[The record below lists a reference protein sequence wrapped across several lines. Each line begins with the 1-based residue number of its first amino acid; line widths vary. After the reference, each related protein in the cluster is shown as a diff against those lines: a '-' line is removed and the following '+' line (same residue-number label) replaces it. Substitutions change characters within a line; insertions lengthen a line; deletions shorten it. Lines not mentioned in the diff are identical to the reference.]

1 MCSAAVSL
9 STLRLVAPQHMVLLV
24 LGILITTQLLASAN
38 GQSEFAIS
46 PLTPSIS
53 TLQLGQTIMFSGTIT
68 PVPPVPNTLICPDCL
83 TIRLEAQG
91 TGYEA
96 WVELSPKV
104 DALGQSALNDGEYL
118 PNGNF
123 VIYWKPEWVGQ
134 FMVRAELVCDSTSYC
149 SSTGVMGISPA
160 VGSIE
165 VTPAYFAGLI
175 PVYSLSTLS
184 LLSISIPLVLVVVA
198 AVLVL
203 VLVLVRRRVPS
214 VPGATGQ
221 STARIRASEKENRM
235 VCASCGHRN
244 PAYATK
250 YCVRCGAK
258 FATD

>member
-1 MCSAAVSL
+1 
-9 STLRLVAPQHMVLLV
+9 MVVLV

-38 GQSEFAIS
+38 GQSEFTLS
-46 PLTPSIS
+46 PLTPSTS

-68 PVPPVPNTLICPDCL
+68 PVPIVPNTLICPDCL

-91 TGYEA
+91 TGYEV
-96 WVELSPKV
+96 WVELTPKV
-104 DALGQSALNDGEYL
+104 DALGQSALNNGEYL

-123 VIYWKPEWVGQ
+123 VINWKPEWVGQ

-149 SSTGVMGISPA
+149 SSTGVLGISPA
-160 VGSIE
+160 VGWIE

-175 PVYSLSTLS
+175 PVYSLPTLS

-221 STARIRASEKENRM
+221 STARIRASDKESESGM
-235 VCASCGHRN
+235 VCTSTQYISPMIKGNALS
-244 PAYATK
+244 T
-250 YCVRCGAK
+250 
-258 FATD
+258 TT